1 MTTSPHAV
9 RHQSQPLVGSHQV
22 ERGQHGPHRIAIVA
36 PPWYPVPPSGY
47 GGVELVVAMLSA
59 ELRRAGLDV
68 LLLAGE
74 GSRMA
79 THITAPRQ
87 WRADLGST
95 RECMRALTYANRVV
109 HTLEEL
115 EPLDLI
121 HDHCGGPTLFALS
134 LSGIAPVVHTVHGPL
149 TGPDG
154 DFYAA
159 LPRST
164 RLVAIS
170 SAQRAAAPSLP
181 WVATVHNAVNV
192 DQLWAGGDHRDH
204 DDEPYLLC
212 LARICYD
219 KGQDVALEVAAR
231 TGIRLVLAGKV
242 ESTPEGRAFFEHC
255 VEPAIDGDRVVYLPN
270 VAGEA
275 KARLLARA
283 TALLAPLRWEE
294 PFGLSLAE
302 AMASGTPAIA
312 FTRGAAPELLT
323 HGVTGF
329 LVDDVDGMVAAVSRV
344 DEIDRRAC
352 AAATR
357 ERFSPAAMAH
367 AYRAAYAAVADPQR
381 TSIRHPLNVCENVSP
396 PTR

>member
-1 MTTSPHAV
+1 MTTSPDEV
-9 RHQSQPLVGSHQV
+9 RHQSASFVGGRAGIEGPQ
-22 ERGQHGPHRIAIVA
+22 GPHRIAIVA

-79 THITAPRQ
+79 THVAAPRQ
-87 WRADLGST
+87 WRADLGSA
-95 RECMRALTYANRVV
+95 RECVRALTYASRVMR
-109 HTLEEL
+109 TLEEL
-115 EPLDLI
+115 APLDLI
-121 HDHCGGPTLFALS
+121 HDHCGGATLFALAICGS
-134 LSGIAPVVHTVHGPL
+134 APVVHTVHGPL
-149 TGPDG
+149 HEPDAG
-154 DFYAA
+154 FYAA
-159 LPRST
+159 LPRSV

-170 SAQRAAAPSLP
+170 EAQRAAAPSLP
-181 WVATVHNAVNV
+181 WVATVHNAVDI
-192 DQLWAGGDHRDH
+192 DQLWTGGRVHVH

-212 LARICYD
+212 LARICYE

-231 TGIRLVLAGKV
+231 IGMRLVLAGKV
-242 ESTPEGRAFFEHC
+242 ESTPQGRSFFEDC

-270 VAGEA
+270 VAGDT

-294 PFGLSLAE
+294 PFGLCLVE

-312 FTRGAAPELLT
+312 FARGAAPELISD
-323 HGVTGF
+323 GVTGF
-329 LVDDVDGMVAAVSRV
+329 LVDDVDGMVAALSRV

-357 ERFSPAAMAH
+357 ERFSPRAMAR
-367 AYRAAYAAVADPQR
+367 AYRAAYAAVWHGARVAVAD
-381 TSIRHPLNVCENVSP
+381 
-396 PTR
+396 